1 MTSLTRRQTPPF
13 HLIAFL
19 PLLINIVY
27 GAVISSPETHPTSRN
42 PRSSPLEISAPQEKR
57 QTYCYEHC
65 CSRSLKLCC
74 DQSFGGMVDIQCQRG
89 YECIALDWKSQDSGL
104 CCTLD
109 RTCGINSASSNT
121 SGGQSGADPILPPIA
136 SPSTPAFSYPTSYPT
151 PTFPLANTGTPHLDF
166 STHTPYSTPRID
178 SESYTPYTPY
188 SDPRDL
194 SSQVSTS
201 TPYTTSTSSP
211 GDSTSS
217 SSKSESGLSTSDKIA
232 IGIGLPGALTACIG
246 LWIFC
251 KSRGRKAP

>member
-89 YECIALDWKSQDSGL
+89 
-104 CCTLD
+104 
-109 RTCGINSASSNT
+109 ASSNT